1 MLLLLLVIICSSGSV
16 RAYDQVDIQ
25 DQSPVEVSDWVVV
38 SDWDGK
44 QLLEQPG
51 KSLEQPEKE
60 KRVGFFDVNA
70 NYAQGLSFMVLFI
83 FAFWLAVDFL
93 LGDVNILKM
102 LGVTPLAIRGIR
114 RLAEDYDAEQV
125 TDKTEEVMNAINTVK
140 ENYFPSSL

>member
-1 MLLLLLVIICSSGSV
+1 MLFLLLVIICSVGSV
-16 RAYDQVDIQ
+16 WAYDQVDIQ

-51 KSLEQPEKE
+51 KSIEQPEKRWGFSVLFFIQMF
-60 KRVGFFDVNA
+60 RVGFFDVNA

-102 LGVTPLAIRGIR
+102 LGVTPLARRGIK
-114 RLAEDYDAEQV
+114 RLAEDYDTEQEQV
-125 TDKTEEVMNAINTVK
+125 PK
-140 ENYFPSSL
+140 FLQ